1 MNRIPNRRNRPESNQ
16 HHTCVVHAGRS
27 HGQRRWHAEQHH
39 LESDPYQ
46 SYHVDDRSDD
56 AAKIPPRFEDLLT
69 LVEQAD
75 SDWDGIR
82 QSQGLYTDRSESSEG
97 AAAAE
102 IDQS

>member
-1 MNRIPNRRNRPESNQ
+1 MNHIPNRRNRSESNQ
-16 HHTCVVHAGRS
+16 HNTCVVHAGRN

-69 LVEQAD
+69 LVEQAY
-75 SDWDGIR
+75 SDRDGIR
-82 QSQGLYTDRSESSEG
+82 QSQGLHTDRSESGEG
-97 AAAAE
+97 AGAAE